1 MEKKAGAT
9 AVGGGFDP
17 SISPVMEQIMSEAQK
32 SYLEGPRQY
41 DPTERFAFFT
51 PEEQLARQ
59 RTAMLAQPGMDPYQ
73 AQQAEL
79 LGLAGG
85 ALGDYQRRL
94 EQQYAPLGTAAEQ
107 YKEAAGVARGAA
119 RDIDVADLDIQKF
132 MDPYQQAVTDIAKR
146 EAREESAKRQRDIGA
161 AAAKAGAFGGSR
173 MALLEAEEASGLGE
187 RLADIQARGSAD
199 AYRQALGAAERE
211 RELGLGVEERGL
223 GREAALAQQLA
234 GLGGASV
241 GLSGAYGAAA
251 SPFGGISGQLT
262 GLAGQ
267 YGQLGGDV
275 FGRERAKVGMLTD
288 VGREGR
294 GLEQQRR
301 DFAYGQFQAAD
312 PFARLGQFGAALSPV
327 TSQVRQTQY
336 IPQQTNLQQL
346 AGLATLFANQGGT
359 IKRQDG
365 GNMSNRTDPRILMAQ
380 QTDEPQPS
388 EPKTPLQ
395 EVATQVPAQS
405 SNNPKTQSILDSA
418 RNFIKSMYGGDEAEQ
433 RRAGLLMLSTQPEKI
448 GETALSGIAK
458 SMLGAQTLTEQQE
471 LKERELAA
479 KERAAGMLDIG
490 NIPTTY
496 QTQAKNAYGSYMGDK
511 QSQADFAERYNRAV
525 NQAIGE
531 AKDVAA
537 GRVIDE
543 TSSLYGLAKP
553 TEDQI
558 GIRAVEIFTKDLGK
572 VEKPPADSDSGNQNA
587 NSKEEPPLEE
597 TGIKGINTSNIMS
610 NRAVNVRPF

>member
-1 MEKKAGAT
+1 MK
-9 AVGGGFDP
+9 
-17 SISPVMEQIMSEAQK
+17 
-32 SYLEGPRQY
+32 
-41 DPTERFAFFT
+41 
-51 PEEQLARQ
+51 
-59 RTAMLAQPGMDPYQ
+59 
-73 AQQAEL
+73 
-79 LGLAGG
+79 
-85 ALGDYQRRL
+85 
-94 EQQYAPLGTAAEQ
+94 
-107 YKEAAGVARGAA
+107 
-119 RDIDVADLDIQKF
+119 
-132 MDPYQQAVTDIAKR
+132 
-146 EAREESAKRQRDIGA
+146 
-161 AAAKAGAFGGSR
+161 
-173 MALLEAEEASGLGE
+173 
-187 RLADIQARGSAD
+187 
-199 AYRQALGAAERE
+199 
-211 RELGLGVEERGL
+211 
-223 GREAALAQQLA
+223 
-234 GLGGASV
+234 
-241 GLSGAYGAAA
+241 
-251 SPFGGISGQLT
+251 
-262 GLAGQ
+262 
-267 YGQLGGDV
+267 
-275 FGRERAKVGMLTD
+275 
-288 VGREGR
+288 
-294 GLEQQRR
+294 LEQQRR

-511 QSQADFAERYNRAV
+511 QSQADFAERYNRSC
-525 NQAIGE
+525 
-531 AKDVAA
+531 K
-537 GRVIDE
+537 
-543 TSSLYGLAKP
+543 SSYRRG
-553 TEDQI
+553 
-558 GIRAVEIFTKDLGK
+558 
-572 VEKPPADSDSGNQNA
+572 
-587 NSKEEPPLEE
+587 
-597 TGIKGINTSNIMS
+597 
-610 NRAVNVRPF
+610 